1 MITAYKQRVRRQG
14 SIYVVVLGASLMVA
28 MLGLAALIG
37 QRIQNRMLT
46 SSAGVRQAQL
56 NAQAAV
62 EFALLT
68 MKTDANWRTNQ
79 TNGVW
84 FTGRNIGVGT
94 CSLSV
99 TDPVDANLA
108 DDANEPVA
116 IRGIGYADKAE
127 QRFDI
132 TADPRRPPADVLR
145 ASASAGGSVSGQSS
159 LDWVGITS
167 TYTGATGAIPITYS
181 SLALANDPVFELGR
195 NISFDNGTTDWDDD
209 PPGLTKATFTGP
221 LATLG
226 HAACLRVDRTTLQE
240 GAGNR
245 LQVGLMKP
253 STTYQVSVEVHPD
266 LSLTKLANWFKV
278 FMIVEYANGTYVEAA
293 GSFTQLTFLANNTW
307 NTLTATIA
315 TPAWTEEPSNV
326 YLVVNSDRTGG
337 MNYRFYIDNVH
348 VYEDVSG
355 RILSRQALGPTAG
368 NPNGIYTIDCGGGKL
383 TIERSRILGTLV
395 VTNPGTGSNIG
406 NGPMLMAPITPGYPS
421 LLVKGDFAIRATTRS
436 LNEAESNTNYNP
448 GTMPYDFGNSTS
460 GATDGNLND
469 SYPSEI
475 QGLVAVSGNLTFA
488 NAPRIRGQVVVGGTA
503 TGTSVLEYRSD
514 AILNPPPGFQGQYLL
529 ERRPISGRKSV
540 LP

>member
-1 MITAYKQRVRRQG
+1 
-14 SIYVVVLGASLMVA
+14 
-28 MLGLAALIG
+28 
-37 QRIQNRMLT
+37 
-46 SSAGVRQAQL
+46 
-56 NAQAAV
+56 
-62 EFALLT
+62 

-84 FTGRNIGVGT
+84 FTGRSTGVGT

-145 ASASAGGSVSGQSS
+145 TSATAGGSVSGQSS
-159 LDWVGITS
+159 LDWTGITS

-181 SLALANDPVFELGR
+181 SLPLANDPVFELGR

-209 PPGLTKATFTGP
+209 PPGLFKANFTGP

-226 HAACLRVDRTTLQE
+226 HSACLRVDRNDKVE

-245 LQVGLMKP
+245 LQAGLMKP
-253 STTYQVSVEVHPD
+253 STTYQVSVEVYTTLP
-266 LSLTKLANWFKV
+266 NWFKV

-293 GSFTQLTFLANNTW
+293 GTMPPLASILVW
-307 NTLTATIA
+307 NTFTTSIT
-315 TPAWTEEPSNV
+315 TPAWTEEPANV

-337 MNYRFYIDNVH
+337 LPDRFYIDNVH
-348 VYEDVSG
+348 VYEDVTG
-355 RILSRQALGPTAG
+355 RLLFRQALGPTVG

-395 VTNPGTGSNIG
+395 VTNPGAGSNIG
-406 NGPMLMAPITPGYPS
+406 NGPILMVPASPAYPS
-421 LLVKGDFAIRATTRS
+421 LVVKGDFAIRATSRS
-436 LNEAESNTNYNP
+436 LNELESNTNFNP
-448 GTMPYDFGNSTS
+448 TGMTCDFGNSTS
-460 GATDGNLND
+460 STTDSNLND

-475 QGLVAVSGNLTFA
+475 RGLVAVSGNMTFT
-488 NAPRIRGQVVVGGTA
+488 NSP
-503 TGTSVLEYRSD
+503 
-514 AILNPPPGFQGQYLL
+514 
-529 ERRPISGRKSV
+529 
-540 LP
+540 